1 MGTNDSD
8 ILEQQRQRR
17 QRINRLK
24 TTIIMSIAIWMLV
37 SFLAIIVLVVQVVK
51 LNSKIYKQSYIWRT
65 CGSTCQ

>member
-51 LNSKIYKQSYIWRT
+51 LNSKIYKLELQL
-65 CGSTCQ
+65 

>member
-51 LNSKIYKQSYIWRT
+51 LNSKI
-65 CGSTCQ
+65 